1 MECSSCRNQKISPIS
16 PPFGGF
22 LCTNGHMN
30 CVTCADVSPGVC
42 PICHALEK
50 FVELR
55 FTTENITTEPT
66 PDIDFEYIPN
76 VTKAPIEL
84 LNRKRAPELQIDV
97 IPIKKSNYTSKVP
110 NSTSM
115 IKSISDYDVRN
126 RKQNFDFGALNKSKL
141 ITSSPPNISKQRDA
155 LRSKREQERRAIT
168 YRKPILLTPASSVV
182 TVCHKEDYLNVS
194 RARMAARRVKEQR
207 GIQFLKERCE
217 KRGIPYD
224 FKLTAEK
231 REIKPLGLET
241 KKTEDQSKNV
251 LNAVNRSSSSKNLIQ
266 KAGILNKILE
276 ESNKKLQA
284 KDFVNDNKKL
294 SETRHTGGTS
304 EDLSYERYVAETI
317 ARFPR
322 LIKPIIPGSHQ
333 RKTSENLKKARDM
346 VNKMVDKMIA
356 KNKSIETDENSE
368 PKSETEEILTIST
381 EAAEM
386 EKNKKQDTS
395 SMIIKKQSKEIQKKL
410 ESISE
415 SIRDSFDN
423 PIEVT
428 KTELD
433 KSSKNETEKKTHESK
448 DVEYRPVSEKDE
460 NLNIF
465 HVENKNALDLT
476 TKYDQ
481 DVINTTLNE
490 TKDDLSTNSSTK
502 TEDDLK
508 KGKKKKP
515 KEKQSDLRH
524 VGGGVES
531 SSSTQ
536 DLSDDNTESSA
547 TTVID
552 RNNPEVP
559 NEQNCSK
566 KSKETEETE
575 SKSKIPK
582 KSRSTSKASKVNSSK
597 EVIESD
603 TGKTRKTK
611 TTDSKSSKMQ
621 GERKGLNA
629 DKLQVSKAEHTK
641 STTQKRKPKIIKEED
656 NLKLGSKATGI
667 KSKGVKSKKDDIVG
681 KRSVIKKS
689 EVYEKLMGAVLRK
702 TGIETSDEKIESPA
716 KPRKTRAKGGQ
727 SKDVDGI
734 KKKDKSPSKLN
745 SSKKGSILKKADS
758 ESAPTD
764 KIGNYEED
772 FEQNLEKAKKKAYIS
787 ILKPEPDPISKR
799 KRVAKKVSFLN
810 KDTVYHLKAKT
821 KTVRV
826 SKAAKVTE
834 LPKVK
839 SKIKPLV
846 SKKQSKTSLRHTGGS
861 TASDESSLSDTTE
874 ESTNNR
880 NLYQYTILKETDGS
894 KCILQAIRDPATTE
908 PRRSKSKQETTE
920 DSKKSTRLKSKTK
933 TKKGDSDDKRGTS
946 VKSKTEE
953 EAPNRKVKSSKLK
966 AKKTKDE
973 SDTPKPKSIQ
983 KRIKLKSDEQPSGS
997 TTSKTEEEA
1006 SNRKVKG
1013 SKVKAKKTK
1022 DESDTPKT
1030 KSIQK
1035 RIKLK
1040 SDEQPS
1046 GSTTS
1051 KTEEEAS
1058 NRKVKGSKVKAKK
1071 TKDESDTPKTKS
1083 IQKRIKLKSD
1093 EQPSGSTMEKG
1104 EKKEKSP
1111 AVKRKLSK
1119 LKTKTEMTEDNE
1131 PQTKKQSL
1139 KNKSVT
1145 QKTSKAVESNKTEKE
1160 KKEQRLYKKKES
1172 TANTAK
1178 PTNKE

>member
-953 EAPNRKVKSSKLK
+953 EAPNRKVKGSKL
-966 AKKTKDE
+966 
-973 SDTPKPKSIQ
+973 
-983 KRIKLKSDEQPSGS
+983 
-997 TTSKTEEEA
+997 
-1006 SNRKVKG
+1006 
-1013 SKVKAKKTK
+1013 KAKKTK